1 MNWRI
6 LEKELKKK
14 LMNNATSYVKKSV
27 LLIIL
32 PLALF
37 FISLFWGR
45 YAVAPLD
52 VIGILI
58 SKVWPMQQTWSSI
71 TESIVMNIRLP
82 RALLAMLVGAG
93 LSISG
98 ASFQGIFGNP
108 LVSPDILGV
117 TAAAGFGAA
126 IAILLSASGFEIQ
139 ISAFV
144 FGLLGVALSYLIGRV
159 YKTTPTLMLVLGGV
173 IVASL
178 FGALT
183 SAVKYIADPDSKLP
197 AITFWL
203 MGSLA
208 SASWKDVLN
217 VLPPVL
223 IGTTGLLLLRWR
235 LNLLAMGDDEARSLG
250 VKIELLKGVIIICTT
265 LVSAASVCVAGVI
278 GWIGL
283 IMPHVARMVVG
294 PDHRVLLP
302 ASLAAGAGYLLLIDN
317 VARTATAAEIP
328 LGILTSIIGAPFF
341 AYLLRKTKGGWK

>member
-1 MNWRI
+1 M
-6 LEKELKKK
+6 ELSVKK
-14 LMNNATSYVKKSV
+14 LI
-27 LLIIL
+27 LLIAL
-32 PLALF
+32 PLSLF

-45 YAVAPLD
+45 YTIAPLD

-58 SKVWPMQQTWSSI
+58 SKLWPIQQTWSPI

-82 RALLAMLVGAG
+82 RALLAMLIGAG

-98 ASFQGIFGNP
+98 ASFQGIFSNP

-126 IAILLSASGFEIQ
+126 VAILLSASAAEVQ

-173 IVASL
+173 IVAAL

-183 SAVKYIADPDSKLP
+183 SAVKYMADPDSKLP

-217 VLPPVL
+217 VLPPML
-223 IGTTGLLLLRWR
+223 IGITGLLLLRWR

-294 PDHRVLLP
+294 PDHKVLLP
-302 ASLAAGAGYLLLIDN
+302 SSLAAGAGYLLLIDN
-317 VARTATAAEIP
+317 VARTITAAEIP
-328 LGILTSIIGAPFF
+328 LGILTAIIGAPFF